1 MRLDRE
7 KGYAPTQYASTQIDV
22 AAVHAV
28 ADRISAAAD
37 IIDDAVSNHLS
48 RLTFDGACAG
58 RAHTARGDAL
68 RIALGRLT
76 DELSQWSRAAGE
88 IAVALRAGADRY
100 ADAELYAAARIA

>member
-7 KGYAPTQYASTQIDV
+7 KGYAPTQYASTHIDV

-58 RAHTARGDAL
+58 RTHVARGDAL
-68 RIALGRLT
+68 RVALARLG

-88 IAVALRAGADRY
+88 IAMTLRAGADRY

>member
-7 KGYAPTQYASTQIDV
+7 KGYALTQYASTHIDV

-58 RAHTARGDAL
+58 RTHVARVFMRSMEWQTCTTYSAIL
-68 RIALGRLT
+68 RGTKYCCWRLGSGRQT
-76 DELSQWSRAAGE
+76 PSRK
-88 IAVALRAGADRY
+88 
-100 ADAELYAAARIA
+100 